1 MAPTPIL
8 DELEARGL
16 VQDTT
21 GREELAALLAKESV
35 SFYVGFDP
43 TGTSLHAGSLVPI
56 MLMARLQRAGHKPYP
71 LVGGATGMIGDPS
84 GKSQERQLLD
94 GDALARNVAAIRT
107 QLARFLD
114 FGEVPNAAVMVNNH
128 DWFEGVGYIAFL
140 RDVGKHL
147 TVNYM
152 MAKDSVRSRLED
164 RDQGISYTEFSYML
178 LQAYDFAVLAR
189 QHGCRL
195 QAGGSDQWGNITA
208 GIELHRKL
216 GGKEPLFGLTTP
228 LLLDS
233 KGEKMGKTAAGV
245 RIWLDAELT
254 SPYAFYQYWLNVPDE
269 DVERLLKMFSWRD
282 LEELA
287 ALIDAHRANPSER
300 RAQRTLAEDVT
311 TFVHGAEATARAIKA
326 SAVMFGG
333 SLDGLRDAD
342 LEPLLGDVPSSML
355 PRASLEAG
363 VGLVELLVTTGL
375 GASKGAVKRL
385 VTQGGVYVNNA
396 RVTDEGRVLGVAD
409 LGTETMIVL
418 RSGKKSYHVVKV
430 DR

>member
-1 MAPTPIL
+1 MSAGNIL

-21 GREELAALLAKESV
+21 GREELAALLASERV
-35 SFYVGFDP
+35 AFYVGFDP
-43 TGTSLHAGSLVPI
+43 TSTSLHAGSLVPI
-56 MLMARLQRAGHKPYP
+56 TLMARLQRAGHQPLP

-94 GDALARNVAAIRT
+94 RETLGRNVDAIRR
-107 QLARFLD
+107 QLERFLD
-114 FGEVPNAAVMVNNH
+114 FGDAPSSARMVNNH
-128 DWFEGVGYIAFL
+128 DWFEGVGYLEFL

-178 LQAYDFAVLAR
+178 LQAYDFVVLAR
-189 QHGCRL
+189 RHGCRL

-216 GGKEPLFGLTTP
+216 GGKEPLYGLTTP

-233 KGEKMGKTAAGV
+233 KGEKMGKTAAGTRV
-245 RIWLDAELT
+245 WLDPELT
-254 SPYAFYQYWLNVPDE
+254 SPYAFYQYWLNVADE
-269 DVERLLKMFSWRD
+269 DVERLLRMLSPRP
-282 LEELA
+282 LGELA
-287 ALIDAHRANPSER
+287 EVAARHRENPSER
-300 RAQRTLAEDVT
+300 RAQRLLAEDVT
-311 TFVHGAEATARAIKA
+311 TFVHGADATCRAVKA

-333 SLDGLRDAD
+333 SLEGLRDAD
-342 LEPLLGDVPSSML
+342 LQPLLGDVPASELS
-355 PRASLEAG
+355 RAELEAG
-363 VGLVELLVTTGL
+363 VGLVELLVRTGL
-375 GASKGAVKRL
+375 GASKGAARRL
-385 VTQGGVYVNNA
+385 VGQGGVYVNNV
-396 RVTDEGRVLGVAD
+396 RTTDEGAVLGAKA

-418 RSGKKSYHVVKV
+418 RSGKKSYHVVRV
-430 DR
+430 RG